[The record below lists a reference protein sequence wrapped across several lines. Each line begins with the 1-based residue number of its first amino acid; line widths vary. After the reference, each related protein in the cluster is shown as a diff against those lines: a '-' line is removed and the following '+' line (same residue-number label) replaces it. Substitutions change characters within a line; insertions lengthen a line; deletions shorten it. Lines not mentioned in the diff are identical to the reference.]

1 MPFISIIFVENSNC
15 WNRKDFTCFG
25 VDHQAC
31 QTVTDTLTGVKHM
44 MYTVFL
50 TH

>member
-1 MPFISIIFVENSNC
+1 M
-15 WNRKDFTCFG
+15 KDFTCFG
-25 VDHQAC
+25 IDHQTC
-31 QTVTDTLTGVKHM
+31 QTVTGTLIGVKHM